1 MRMFKSL
8 TIVLGIVVFGF
19 STAQGQ
25 TWTGLGSDNKWST
38 VGNWDTGVPGSG
50 NQANFVDTGNGNTNI
65 SLSGG
70 NQPIGTLNFDTATAA
85 AFNLGVLNSGD
96 KFTVDGGGSIV
107 IGSAVTNVE
116 TINAAIDTGGDL
128 NINLSSAPTA
138 PGLKLEGTLNL
149 NGFLNLGPTGTTS
162 GPGAS
167 GAITVD
173 APITGPGILNS
184 TIRTGSLNLNAQST
198 YSGGTFFNATNGG
211 EQPAIRLGVDSVG
224 LPGAVV
230 SGPLGT
236 GIITTASGNP
246 AVFQPV
252 GGDRTIAND
261 WAFTNAI
268 FVGAIASAPLVDP
281 TPHNLTLTGAV
292 TLGSTGRVL
301 TNNLP
306 AGVSLNFG
314 SSTVTS
320 NLTLNSVLSFQTQIA
335 AAGAGGGKVVINDP
349 VINGAGNGGMTVQNN
364 AILVLNNANNTYGG
378 VTTVTGSGG
387 VPGNTANPTL
397 LVNGAKLGTGNVNV
411 NSRCGTGAGTA
422 CSATNATLVGVG
434 VLGGTGSV
442 AGTVANAGIIAP
454 GSVAGTPA
462 TLTLSGNL
470 NDTGLAVAPSHWAI
484 DLSGANA
491 DKLAVTGNISLAGV
505 DNLDISGVG
514 SGTSW
519 VIATYAGT
527 LTGTFD
533 SVTPGYTVDYGTLS
547 NSQITLNAAPGGVAG
562 DYNGNGVVDMADY
575 VLWRNGGPL
584 QNEVDN
590 VGVVDAGDYTAW
602 RARFGN
608 TSGSGSGL
616 GASAA
621 VPEPGSLALV
631 LFGCFAAALSGGLRR
646 PTR

>member
-1 MRMFKSL
+1 MTALMRMFKSL
-8 TIVLGIVVFGF
+8 AIVLGIVVFGF
-19 STAQGQ
+19 STAQAQ
-25 TWTGLGSDNKWST
+25 TWTGLGADNKWST

-261 WAFTNAI
+261 WHFVNAI
-268 FVGAIASAPLVDP
+268 FVGATASAPLVDA
-281 TPHNLTLTGAV
+281 TPHNLTLTGNV
-292 TLGSTGRVL
+292 TLDTTGRVL

-314 SSTVTS
+314 SATVTS
-320 NLTLNSVLSFQTQIA
+320 NLTLN
-335 AAGAGGGKVVINDP
+335 
-349 VINGAGNGGMTVQNN
+349 
-364 AILVLNNANNTYGG
+364 
-378 VTTVTGSGG
+378 
-387 VPGNTANPTL
+387 
-397 LVNGAKLGTGNVNV
+397 
-411 NSRCGTGAGTA
+411 
-422 CSATNATLVGVG
+422 
-434 VLGGTGSV
+434 
-442 AGTVANAGIIAP
+442 
-454 GSVAGTPA
+454 
-462 TLTLSGNL
+462 
-470 NDTGLAVAPSHWAI
+470 
-484 DLSGANA
+484 
-491 DKLAVTGNISLAGV
+491 
-505 DNLDISGVG
+505 
-514 SGTSW
+514 
-519 VIATYAGT
+519 
-527 LTGTFD
+527 
-533 SVTPGYTVDYGTLS
+533 
-547 NSQITLNAAPGGVAG
+547 
-562 DYNGNGVVDMADY
+562 
-575 VLWRNGGPL
+575 
-584 QNEVDN
+584 
-590 VGVVDAGDYTAW
+590 
-602 RARFGN
+602 
-608 TSGSGSGL
+608 
-616 GASAA
+616 
-621 VPEPGSLALV
+621 
-631 LFGCFAAALSGGLRR
+631 AAL
-646 PTR
+646 